1 MPHAPPP
8 RPEGVRSQILAAGLT
23 VFGAEGL
30 RELTQTRV
38 ADQAGVRQSHLTYYF
53 PTRHDLLEAL
63 TTLFVD
69 EMSAGLG
76 KFIQRGTPLDPKGLA
91 QVAAG
96 IADEEHMRI
105 FIGILV
111 EADGDPKVRD
121 VVARATRRFE
131 AALAEAIGG
140 PDSARQARAVLAT
153 LWGLG
158 LYRFTMQP
166 APGSD
171 PTPLTLESLGR
182 LIGLPARR
190 RRKRKT

>member
-1 MPHAPPP
+1 
-8 RPEGVRSQILAAGLT
+8 VRSQILSAGLT

-38 ADQAGVRQSHLTYYF
+38 AEQAGVRQSHLTYYF

-63 TTLFVD
+63 TTLFVN
-69 EMSAGLG
+69 EMSAELG
-76 KFIQRGTPLDPKGLA
+76 KLIQADEPLDAQGLA
-91 QVAAG
+91 RLARG

-105 FIGILV
+105 FIGIIV

-121 VVARATRRFE
+121 VVVRATRRFE

-140 PDSARQARAVLAT
+140 EDAALRARVVLST

-158 LYRFTMQP
+158 LYQFAMRP
-166 APGSD
+166 AAASAPAALS
-171 PTPLTLESLGR
+171 LESLGK
-182 LIGLPARR
+182 LIGAPARR
-190 RRKRKT
+190 RRKA

>member
-1 MPHAPPP
+1 MPHTPPP
-8 RPEGVRSQILAAGLT
+8 RPEGIRSQILAAGLT

-76 KFIQRGTPLDPKGLA
+76 KFIQRGKPLDAKGLA
-91 QVAAG
+91 EVAAG

-105 FIGILV
+105 FVGVIV
-111 EADGDPKVRD
+111 EADGDPKVRE

-131 AALAEAIGG
+131 TALAEAIGG
-140 PDSARQARAVLAT
+140 PDAARQARVVLST

-166 APGSD
+166 TAGSD
-171 PTPLTLESLGR
+171 PTPLTLEALGR

-190 RRKRKT
+190 RRKT